1 MQIYLLIDSVHC
13 FYCNDN
19 FMLRLFRSLKIDD
32 FKKINNNVERISLGI
47 IISSLKILWF
57 ENNFIAIQKVT
68 GIHHISVR
76 HLPELALA
84 KEARKYVGSVAVV
97 RIFGLLLLKL
107 CHETLNLLVF
117 VFISLLFELS
127 LFSFLL
133 NLSFRSS
140 SLGTKL

>member
-1 MQIYLLIDSVHC
+1 
-13 FYCNDN
+13 
-19 FMLRLFRSLKIDD
+19 
-32 FKKINNNVERISLGI
+32 
-47 IISSLKILWF
+47 
-57 ENNFIAIQKVT
+57 
-68 GIHHISVR
+68 
-76 HLPELALA
+76 LPELALA

-127 LFSFLL
+127 FFSFLL